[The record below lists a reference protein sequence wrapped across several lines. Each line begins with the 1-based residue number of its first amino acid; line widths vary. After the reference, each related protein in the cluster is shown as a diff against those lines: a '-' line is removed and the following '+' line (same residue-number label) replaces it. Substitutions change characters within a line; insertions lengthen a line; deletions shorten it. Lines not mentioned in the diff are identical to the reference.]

1 MKYMGSKS
9 RFAKAIYA
17 KICELSPRNGRPWVE
32 PFAGRMNMIC
42 EVPHEDGPRYAND
55 LNKYVVEMFK
65 AGTNGWKPPEKMDS
79 DFYNSIKQSY
89 KNNDGFYEDCLIGY
103 AGIAASYCGKWFGG
117 FAGVVD
123 TKSSGIVD
131 YYGQSFRTFE
141 KQVKKLNEVWF
152 CSAPYDK
159 LIIPANSIVYC
170 DPPYE
175 GTTKYKDDFNHAEFW
190 NWIRQISKEHDVF
203 ISEYNAPSDFEC
215 VWQSVATSSLSANG
229 KSGGSKQS
237 IEKLFRLKNV

>member
-32 PFAGRMNMIC
+32 PFAGGMNMIC

-55 LNKYVVEMFK
+55 SNEYLIAMFK
-65 AGTNGWKPPEKMDS
+65 AGSNGWIPPKRITRE
-79 DFYNSIKQSY
+79 
-89 KNNDGFYEDCLIGY
+89 FYEKCRNLEEDLHFIGW
-103 AGIAASYCGKWFGG
+103 AGIACSYSGKWFGG
-117 FAGVVD
+117 YAG
-123 TKSSGIVD
+123 D
-131 YYGQSFRTFE
+131 YPESRRKKNGELPCYQLESYNSFL
-141 KQVKKLNEVWF
+141 KQIAKLNEVWY
-152 CSAPYDK
+152 CSASYDE
-159 LIIPANSIVYC
+159 ITIPENSIVYC

-175 GTTKYKDDFNHAEFW
+175 GTTGYGFEFNHIEFW

-203 ISEYNAPSDFEC
+203 ISEYNAPGDFEC
-215 VWQSVATSSLSANG
+215 VWQSETQSQMSANG
-229 KSGGSKQS
+229 KSGGTKIS